1 MSSTI
6 VYYAKKTTVSAI
18 HAIWLGFMTA
28 VGLTL
33 IVKIIGI
40 VNLMHF
46 FGITMYYS
54 LHP

>member
-1 MSSTI
+1 MNSTI
-6 VYYAKKTTVSAI
+6 VYYTKKTVVSAI
-18 HAIWLGFMTA
+18 HTVWLGMMTA

-40 VNLMHF
+40 INMLHF
-46 FGITMYYS
+46 FGLSVNYS

>member
-1 MSSTI
+1 MNSTI
-6 VYYAKKTTVSAI
+6 VYYTKKAATSTLYAM
-18 HAIWLGFMTA
+18 WLGFTIA

-46 FGITMYYS
+46 FGISVYYS

>member
-1 MSSTI
+1 MNSTI

-46 FGITMYYS
+46 FGITIYYS

>member
-1 MSSTI
+1 MNSTF
-6 VYYAKKTTVSAI
+6 VYYTKKTVVSAI
-18 HAIWLGFMTA
+18 YAIWLGTMTA

-40 VNLMHF
+40 INIMHF
-46 FGITMYYS
+46 FGLSVTYS